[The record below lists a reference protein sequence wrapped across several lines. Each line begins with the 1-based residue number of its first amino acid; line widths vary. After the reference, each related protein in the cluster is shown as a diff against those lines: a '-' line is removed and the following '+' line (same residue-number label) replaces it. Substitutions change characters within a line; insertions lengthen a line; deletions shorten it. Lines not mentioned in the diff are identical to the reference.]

1 MHNETKQVLDFL
13 DSATKSFA
21 RDLNTEEGF
30 FRGTGERLT
39 VGALAAIV
47 SLGISISANL
57 EKLVRHLD
65 SIQDSLS
72 DLADTVAVVETRKE
86 QSE

>member
-13 DSATKSFA
+13 DSATKSFV
-21 RDLNTEEGF
+21 RDLNPNEGF
-30 FRGTGERLT
+30 HRGTGDRLT
-39 VGALAAIV
+39 TGALAALV
-47 SLGISISANL
+47 SLGITISANL

-86 QSE
+86 QRE